1 MPTRASD
8 TGRRDPLITGI
19 NITPLVD
26 IVLVLLV
33 VLMVVSTYIVTQTMR
48 VDLPRANTENT
59 PKSDPLTLTILRDGG
74 ILLDDQPIVE
84 AEVPDALALAFRSE
98 ADRAMVI
105 SADRTVPHG
114 RVVEFVDIARQ
125 SGATRFA
132 IKVAEDR

>member
-1 MPTRASD
+1 MPTRQLA

-33 VLMVVSTYIVTQTMR
+33 VLMVVSTYIVTQSMR
-48 VDLPRANTENT
+48 VDLPRASTNDVNR
-59 PKSDPLTLTILRDGG
+59 SDPLTLTILRDGA
-74 ILLDDQPIVE
+74 ILLDDQPIIE
-84 AEVPDALALAFRSE
+84 ADVAESLALAFRQE
-98 ADRAMVI
+98 PDRAMVI

-114 RVVEFVDIARQ
+114 RVVEFVDVARQ

>member
-1 MPTRASD
+1 MPTRQLA

-33 VLMVVSTYIVTQTMR
+33 VLMVVSTYIVTQSMR
-48 VDLPRANTENT
+48 VDLPRASTNDVNR
-59 PKSDPLTLTILRDGG
+59 SDPLTLTILRDGE
-74 ILLDDQPIVE
+74 ILLDDQPIIE
-84 AEVPDALALAFRSE
+84 ADVAESLALAFQQE
-98 ADRAMVI
+98 PDRAMVI

>member
-1 MPTRASD
+1 MPTRAPD

-48 VDLPRANTENT
+48 VDLPRASTENT
-59 PKSDPLTLTILRDGG
+59 PKSDPLTLTILSDGG
-74 ILLDDQPIVE
+74 ILLDDQPIAE
-84 AEVPDALALAFRSE
+84 ADVRQTLAVAFGRE

-114 RVVEFVDIARQ
+114 RVVEFVDLARQ

-132 IKVAEDR
+132 IKVAEQR